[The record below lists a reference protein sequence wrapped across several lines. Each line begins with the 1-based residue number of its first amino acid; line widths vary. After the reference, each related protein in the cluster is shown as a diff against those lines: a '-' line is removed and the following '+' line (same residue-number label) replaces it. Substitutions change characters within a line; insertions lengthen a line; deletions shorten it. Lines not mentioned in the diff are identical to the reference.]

1 MKEEIGKSIICLRN
15 EISRSMELL
24 GVENSLSRAQGTI
37 LHYVFYESK
46 NKDVYQKDIEQEF
59 NLRRASASE
68 LLQKLENGAY
78 IERISN
84 ESDKRLKK
92 ILITDKG
99 KLHVEQVRQNIQC
112 MEETLQK
119 NIEDDQL
126 KVFYDVISQMYENC
140 KNMQIAK
147 KGEMQ

>member
-1 MKEEIGKSIICLRN
+1 MKEEIGKSVICLRN
-15 EISRSMELL
+15 EIARSMELL

-68 LLQKLENGAY
+68 LLQKLENAAF

-84 ESDKRLKK
+84 ENDKRLKK
-92 ILITDKG
+92 IIVTDKG
-99 KLHVEQVRQNIQC
+99 KLHVEQVRNNIIC

-119 NIEDDQL
+119 NIDEEQL
-126 KVFYDVISQMYENC
+126 QIFYHVVSQMYENC

-147 KGEMQ
+147 KGEIR